1 MKEKLV
7 VLITIILLTSP
18 IYTLFHSNF
27 LENVVVGLTLFLGV
41 LGLYSIYESYRYKDK
56 RKRWLILFFG
66 VMSIL
71 IAYFTLE
78 ALYASMYGRR

>member
-7 VLITIILLTSP
+7 VLVAIILLTSP

-27 LENVVVGLTLFLGV
+27 LENVVVGITLFLGV
-41 LGLYSIYESYRYKDK
+41 LGLYSIYESWRYKDK

-78 ALYASMYGRR
+78 ALYADMYGRR